1 MNKVNLKR
9 IVRLS
14 VATSIYVVLTIVF
27 NFLSYG
33 DIQFRIAEILIL
45 LCFFRKDYAISL
57 ILGCLISNIFS
68 PMGIMDMIFGTVAT
82 ALSVVC
88 VMFTKRLWLN
98 VIYPTFFNGVIVGI
112 ELNVILGLPLIPS
125 IISVAIGEGVVLII
139 GCIIFSKLRKSTRFL
154 ELLEANQNN
163 K

>member
-14 VATSIYVVLTIVF
+14 VVTSIYVVLTIVF

-82 ALSVVC
+82 TLSVVC
-88 VMFTKRLWLN
+88 VMFTKRLWVN

>member
-14 VATSIYVVLTIVF
+14 VVTSIYVVLTIVF

-82 ALSVVC
+82 TLSVVC
-88 VMFTKRLWLN
+88 VMFTKRLWVN

-125 IISVAIGEGVVLII
+125 IISVAIGEGGVLII
-139 GCIIFSKLRKSTRFL
+139 GCIIFSKLRKSTRFW

>member
-14 VATSIYVVLTIVF
+14 VVTSIYVVLTIVF

-88 VMFTKRLWLN
+88 VMFTKMK
-98 VIYPTFFNGVIVGI
+98 G
-112 ELNVILGLPLIPS
+112 GLY
-125 IISVAIGEGVVLII
+125 
-139 GCIIFSKLRKSTRFL
+139 K
-154 ELLEANQNN
+154 
-163 K
+163 

>member
-14 VATSIYVVLTIVF
+14 VVTSIYVVLTIVF

-68 PMGIMDMIFGTVAT
+68 PMGIMDMIFGTIAT
-82 ALSVVC
+82 TLSVVC
-88 VMFTKRLWLN
+88 VMFTKRLWVN

>member
-14 VATSIYVVLTIVF
+14 VVTSIYVVLTIVF